1 MELNNHRHF
10 YLYAKGH
17 YKTTETLT
25 DLKVIQ
31 GHWAGIDPEHL
42 TKRDV
47 AHMLLEIA
55 RPHIIKNE
63 LSFRDFVKYLDPAY
77 LWSFPAFVKEVG
89 ENYDY
94 QGAIIHC
101 CLSFLQGA
109 RVDEI
114 DGELGEPDPQILPIS
129 EARLKRLEEEA
140 MDFHKKLFEK
150 IGHSPQEDEFFLMEE
165 GAKETDLFIKA
176 MSDHGKLDAEL
187 GQKLHAFLESEGI
200 KHKFFHERCV
210 IVNEQALNDVVLKKE
225 N

>member
-31 GHWAGIDPEHL
+31 GHWSGVDPKYL
-42 TKRDV
+42 MKRDV
-47 AHMLLEIA
+47 AHLMITIA
-55 RPHIIKNE
+55 YPHATKTE
-63 LSFRDFVKYLDPAY
+63 FAFREFMKYLDPNYMWA
-77 LWSFPAFVKEVG
+77 FPASVKEVR

-94 QGAIIHC
+94 MTAVIHSC
-101 CLSFLQGA
+101 ISVLQLTT
-109 RVDEI
+109 VDEI
-114 DGELGEPDPQILPIS
+114 DSDLGDPDPQILPIS
-129 EARLKRLEEEA
+129 EARLKRLKEEA
-140 MDFHKKLFEK
+140 MDFDEKLLEK
-150 IGHSPQEDEFFLMEE
+150 IGHVRQEDEYFLMEE
-165 GAKETDLFIKA
+165 GAEETDLFIKA
-176 MSDHGKLDAEL
+176 MSNHGKLDAEM
-187 GQKLHAFLESEGI
+187 GQKLHAFLESGGI